1 HQRRDSRH
9 AQDRRAARLATG
21 CRQQRWT
28 IEMTTTTHSRRIR
41 TATVR
46 LGLGGAAGFW
56 VTNFAISLTP
66 IAAEYRAA
74 RGIAY
79 LPMLGEALLAGLII
93 GFGVTVCLLRF
104 YGTLPTSS
112 PILKALLLSLVALI
126 VATILVEI
134 PPRLLTATNTPPRYV
149 LIAAAFNTLRF
160 LALGLAIGYL
170 HGRTQKTDPEK
181 PST

>member
-1 HQRRDSRH
+1 M
-9 AQDRRAARLATG
+9 AAAHLIPNHEGMKTRVNTMDWSHTAIGVQETWPVALRMQVDFLLAN
-21 CRQQRWT
+21 RFP
-28 IEMTTTTHSRRIR
+28 M
-41 TATVR
+41 V
-46 LGLGGAAGFW
+46 LFW
-56 VTNFAISLTP
+56 EPDFIS
-66 IAAEYRAA
+66 IYND
-74 RGIAY
+74 AY